1 LDNGVYVSEATRRW
15 TRTNRARLVVIPF
28 SFLRRLDSLKYT
40 SVIALIA
47 IGYLIILVL
56 AHFIKGDTLPDRGE
70 VRYIRWN
77 GLTATLA
84 NLPVIVFAYTCHQ
97 NVCGREPF
105 SNHTLTAPQMFS
117 ILNEIK
123 NNSNFR
129 TTAVVIAS
137 IGTACSTYILVAIT
151 GYLSYG
157 SNVKGNIVA
166 MCMVPST
173 LLDQSNANI

>member
-1 LDNGVYVSEATRRW
+1 VSIPDNRSKANVQ
-15 TRTNRARLVVIPF
+15 RLVCIPF

-40 SVIALIA
+40 SVIALVA
-47 IGYLIILVL
+47 IGYLVILVL
-56 AHFIKGDTLPDRGE
+56 YHFIKGDTLPDRGE
-70 VRYIRWN
+70 VRYVRWN

-97 NVCGREPF
+97 N
-105 SNHTLTAPQMFS
+105 MFS

-123 NNSNFR
+123 SNSHFR

-157 SNVKGNIVA
+157 SNVKGNIVS
-166 MCMVPST
+166 MCTTTVY
-173 LLDQSNANI
+173 L